1 MTPGLCYHLCYSE
14 SNKSV
19 CVCFLYYNDNLE
31 FNQVLIGKTL
41 KKYIQRLLQL
51 WYNRG
56 DFSVN
61 DSFPRI
67 ITLLRTERNITQKDA
82 AKDLNISQAL
92 LSHYE
97 RGAREC
103 GLDFLIKI
111 ADYYGVSCDYLLGR
125 TSDRN
130 GAKLT
135 VNDIP
140 EPDDAADNVM
150 KGSTLPILNKKL
162 IANSLNIIFDLLQK
176 LNNQDL
182 TNQISLYEMISVYK
196 MFRILYSANS
206 QNSSSF
212 FSVSDNTFQGFSD
225 ASMSIIESHIR
236 SLAAGKELDG
246 MQPVANADPLGM
258 SFESINKDY
267 QLYASSLMNLIR
279 SAENAMDFTRE
290 K

>member
-1 MTPGLCYHLCYSE
+1 M
-14 SNKSV
+14 
-19 CVCFLYYNDNLE
+19 
-31 FNQVLIGKTL
+31 
-41 KKYIQRLLQL
+41 
-51 WYNRG
+51 
-56 DFSVN
+56 N

-82 AKDLNISQAL
+82 ARDLNISQAL

-125 TSDRN
+125 TSERS

-140 EPDDAADNVM
+140 EPEEANDNVM

-176 LNNQDL
+176 LGNNDL
-182 TNQISLYEMISVYK
+182 TNQVSVYEMISVYK
-196 MFRILYSANS
+196 IFRILYSANS

-212 FSVSDNTFQGFSD
+212 FSVTENTFQGFSD
-225 ASMSIIESHIR
+225 ASLSILESRIR
-236 SLAAGKELDG
+236 SLASGKEIDG
-246 MQPVANADPLGM
+246 MKPLSDAEPLGM
-258 SFESINKDY
+258 SFDSLNSDY

-279 SAENAMDFTRE
+279 SAENAMDFT
-290 K
+290 KDNQ

>member
-1 MTPGLCYHLCYSE
+1 M
-14 SNKSV
+14 
-19 CVCFLYYNDNLE
+19 
-31 FNQVLIGKTL
+31 
-41 KKYIQRLLQL
+41 
-51 WYNRG
+51 
-56 DFSVN
+56 N

-82 AKDLNISQAL
+82 ARDLNISQAL

-125 TSDRN
+125 TSERS
-130 GAKLT
+130 GARLT

-140 EPDDAADNVM
+140 EPENADDSMM
-150 KGSTLPILNKKL
+150 KGSTLPVLNKKL

-176 LNNQDL
+176 LDNNDL
-182 TNQISLYEMISVYK
+182 TNQISVYQMIAVYK
-196 MFRILYSANS
+196 IFRILYSANS

-212 FSVSDNTFQGFSD
+212 FSVSENAFKGFSD
-225 ASMSIIESHIR
+225 ASMSLTESRIN
-236 SLAAGKELDG
+236 SLVSGRETDG
-246 MQPVANADPLGM
+246 MKSVSDTQPLSM
-258 SFESINKDY
+258 SFDSLSSDY

-279 SAENAMDFTRE
+279 NAENAMDFN
-290 K
+290 KDKK

>member
-1 MTPGLCYHLCYSE
+1 M
-14 SNKSV
+14 
-19 CVCFLYYNDNLE
+19 
-31 FNQVLIGKTL
+31 
-41 KKYIQRLLQL
+41 
-51 WYNRG
+51 
-56 DFSVN
+56 N

-82 AKDLNISQAL
+82 ARDLNISQAL

-125 TSDRN
+125 TSDRS

-135 VNDIP
+135 VNDLPDP
-140 EPDDAADNVM
+140 EDNDDNIL

-176 LNNQDL
+176 LDNQDL
-182 TNQISLYEMISVYK
+182 TNQISVYQMIAVYK
-196 MFRILYSANS
+196 MFRILYSANP

-212 FSVSDNTFQGFSD
+212 FSVAEHSFQGFSD
-225 ASMSIIESHIR
+225 ASMSIIESRIR
-236 SLAAGKELDG
+236 ALAAGREIDG
-246 MQPVANADPLGM
+246 MKPLADSESLGM
-258 SFESINKDY
+258 SFDSINRDY

-279 SAENAMDFTRE
+279 SAEHAMDFS
-290 K
+290 KDNK

>member
-1 MTPGLCYHLCYSE
+1 M
-14 SNKSV
+14 
-19 CVCFLYYNDNLE
+19 
-31 FNQVLIGKTL
+31 
-41 KKYIQRLLQL
+41 
-51 WYNRG
+51 
-56 DFSVN
+56 N

-82 AKDLNISQAL
+82 ARDLNISQAL

-125 TSDRN
+125 TSERS

-140 EPDDAADNVM
+140 EPEDSDDNIL

-176 LNNQDL
+176 LDNNDL
-182 TNQISLYEMISVYK
+182 TNQISVYQMISVYK
-196 MFRILYSANS
+196 IFRILYSANP
-206 QNSSSF
+206 QNSASF
-212 FSVSDNTFQGFSD
+212 FSVSENAFQGFSD
-225 ASMSIIESHIR
+225 ASMSIVESRIR
-236 SLAAGKELDG
+236 SIASGKETDG
-246 MQPVANADPLGM
+246 LKPLSDAEPLAM
-258 SFESINKDY
+258 SFDSLSSDY
-267 QLYASSLMNLIR
+267 KLYASSLMNLIR
-279 SAENAMDFTRE
+279 SAENAMDFA
-290 K
+290 KDKK

>member
-1 MTPGLCYHLCYSE
+1 M
-14 SNKSV
+14 
-19 CVCFLYYNDNLE
+19 
-31 FNQVLIGKTL
+31 
-41 KKYIQRLLQL
+41 
-51 WYNRG
+51 
-56 DFSVN
+56 N

-82 AKDLNISQAL
+82 AHDLNISQAL

-125 TSDRN
+125 TSERS

-140 EPDDAADNVM
+140 EPEDANDNVM

-162 IANSLNIIFDLLQK
+162 IAKSLNIIFDLLQK
-176 LNNQDL
+176 IGNNDL
-182 TNQISLYEMISVYK
+182 TNQISVYEMIAVYK
-196 MFRILYSANS
+196 IFRILYSANP

-212 FSVSDNTFQGFSD
+212 FSVTDNTFQGFSD
-225 ASMSIIESHIR
+225 ASMSIIESRIR
-236 SLAAGKELDG
+236 SLAAGREIDG
-246 MQPVANADPLGM
+246 MKPLTDTQPLAM
-258 SFESINKDY
+258 SFDSLNTDY
-267 QLYASSLMNLIR
+267 QLFASSIMNLIR
-279 SAENAMDFTRE
+279 SAENAMDFTKE
-290 K
+290 KQ

>member
-1 MTPGLCYHLCYSE
+1 M
-14 SNKSV
+14 
-19 CVCFLYYNDNLE
+19 
-31 FNQVLIGKTL
+31 
-41 KKYIQRLLQL
+41 
-51 WYNRG
+51 
-56 DFSVN
+56 N
-61 DSFPRI
+61 DSLPRI

-82 AKDLNISQAL
+82 ARDLNISQAL

-125 TSDRN
+125 TSERS

-140 EPDDAADNVM
+140 EPEEANDNVM

-176 LNNQDL
+176 LGNNDL
-182 TNQISLYEMISVYK
+182 TNQVSVYEMISVYK
-196 MFRILYSANS
+196 IFRILYSANS

-212 FSVSDNTFQGFSD
+212 FSVTENTFQGFSD
-225 ASMSIIESHIR
+225 ASLSILESRIR
-236 SLAAGKELDG
+236 SLASGKEIDG
-246 MQPVANADPLGM
+246 MKPLSDTEPLGM
-258 SFESINKDY
+258 SFDSLNSDY

-279 SAENAMDFTRE
+279 SAENAMDFT
-290 K
+290 KDNQ

>member
-1 MTPGLCYHLCYSE
+1 M
-14 SNKSV
+14 
-19 CVCFLYYNDNLE
+19 
-31 FNQVLIGKTL
+31 
-41 KKYIQRLLQL
+41 
-51 WYNRG
+51 
-56 DFSVN
+56 N

-125 TSDRN
+125 TSDRS

-140 EPDDAADNVM
+140 EPDDAADNIM

-176 LNNQDL
+176 LDNPDL
-182 TNQISLYEMISVYK
+182 TNQISTYHMISVYK
-196 MFRILYSANS
+196 IFRILYSANS

-212 FSVSDNTFQGFSD
+212 FSVSENTFQGFSD

-236 SLAAGKELDG
+236 SLAAGREIDG
-246 MQPVANADPLGM
+246 MKPISDTQPLAM
-258 SFESINKDY
+258 SFDSINSDY
-267 QLYASSLMNLIR
+267 QLFASSLMNLIR
-279 SAENAMDFTRE
+279 SAESAMDFS
-290 K
+290 KDKN

>member
-1 MTPGLCYHLCYSE
+1 M
-14 SNKSV
+14 
-19 CVCFLYYNDNLE
+19 
-31 FNQVLIGKTL
+31 
-41 KKYIQRLLQL
+41 
-51 WYNRG
+51 
-56 DFSVN
+56 N

-82 AKDLNISQAL
+82 AHDLNISQAL

-125 TSDRN
+125 TSERS

-140 EPDDAADNVM
+140 EPEDANDNVM

-176 LNNQDL
+176 IGNNDL
-182 TNQISLYEMISVYK
+182 TNQISVYEMIAVYK
-196 MFRILYSANS
+196 IFRILYSANP

-212 FSVSDNTFQGFSD
+212 FSVTDNTFQGFSD
-225 ASMSIIESHIR
+225 ASMSIIESRIR
-236 SLAAGKELDG
+236 SLAAGREIDG
-246 MQPVANADPLGM
+246 MKPLTDTQPLAM
-258 SFESINKDY
+258 SFDSLNTDY
-267 QLYASSLMNLIR
+267 QLFDSSIMNLIR
-279 SAENAMDFTRE
+279 SAENAMDFTKE
-290 K
+290 KQ

>member
-1 MTPGLCYHLCYSE
+1 M
-14 SNKSV
+14 
-19 CVCFLYYNDNLE
+19 
-31 FNQVLIGKTL
+31 
-41 KKYIQRLLQL
+41 
-51 WYNRG
+51 
-56 DFSVN
+56 N

-82 AKDLNISQAL
+82 ARDLNISQAL

-140 EPDDAADNVM
+140 DPDNTDDNIL

-176 LNNQDL
+176 LNNHDL
-182 TNQISLYEMISVYK
+182 TNQISLYQMISVYK
-196 MFRILYSANS
+196 IFRILYSANP

-212 FSVSDNTFQGFSD
+212 FSVTDNTFQGFSD

-236 SLAAGKELDG
+236 SLISGKEIEG
-246 MQPVANADPLGM
+246 MKPLSDNEPLGM
-258 SFESINKDY
+258 SFESINTDY

-279 SAENAMDFTRE
+279 NAENAMDFTKE
-290 K
+290 KK

>member
-1 MTPGLCYHLCYSE
+1 M
-14 SNKSV
+14 
-19 CVCFLYYNDNLE
+19 
-31 FNQVLIGKTL
+31 
-41 KKYIQRLLQL
+41 
-51 WYNRG
+51 
-56 DFSVN
+56 N

-82 AKDLNISQAL
+82 AHDLNISQAL

-125 TSDRN
+125 TSERS

-140 EPDDAADNVM
+140 EPEDANDNVM

-176 LNNQDL
+176 IGNNDL
-182 TNQISLYEMISVYK
+182 TNQISVYEMIAVYK
-196 MFRILYSANS
+196 IFRILYSANP

-212 FSVSDNTFQGFSD
+212 FSVTDNTFQGFSD
-225 ASMSIIESHIR
+225 ASMSIIESRIR
-236 SLAAGKELDG
+236 SLAAGREIDG
-246 MQPVANADPLGM
+246 MKPLTDTQPLAM
-258 SFESINKDY
+258 SFDSLNTDY
-267 QLYASSLMNLIR
+267 QLFASSIMNLIR
-279 SAENAMDFTRE
+279 SAENAMDFTKE
-290 K
+290 KQ

>member
-1 MTPGLCYHLCYSE
+1 M
-14 SNKSV
+14 
-19 CVCFLYYNDNLE
+19 
-31 FNQVLIGKTL
+31 
-41 KKYIQRLLQL
+41 
-51 WYNRG
+51 
-56 DFSVN
+56 N

-82 AKDLNISQAL
+82 ARDLNISQAL

-125 TSDRN
+125 TSERS

-140 EPDDAADNVM
+140 EPEEANDNVM

-176 LNNQDL
+176 LGNNDL
-182 TNQISLYEMISVYK
+182 TNQVSVYEMISVYK
-196 MFRILYSANS
+196 IFRILYSANS

-212 FSVSDNTFQGFSD
+212 FSVTENTFQGFSD
-225 ASMSIIESHIR
+225 ASLSILESRIR
-236 SLAAGKELDG
+236 SLASGKEIDG
-246 MQPVANADPLGM
+246 MKPLSDTEPLGM
-258 SFESINKDY
+258 SFDSLNSDY

-279 SAENAMDFTRE
+279 SAENAMDFT
-290 K
+290 KDNQ

>member
-1 MTPGLCYHLCYSE
+1 M
-14 SNKSV
+14 
-19 CVCFLYYNDNLE
+19 
-31 FNQVLIGKTL
+31 
-41 KKYIQRLLQL
+41 
-51 WYNRG
+51 
-56 DFSVN
+56 N

-82 AKDLNISQAL
+82 ARDLNISQAL

-125 TSDRN
+125 TSDRS

-135 VNDIP
+135 VNDLPDP
-140 EPDDAADNVM
+140 EDNDDNIL

-176 LNNQDL
+176 LDNQDL
-182 TNQISLYEMISVYK
+182 TNQISVYQMIAVYK
-196 MFRILYSANS
+196 MFRILYSANP

-212 FSVSDNTFQGFSD
+212 FSVAEHSFQGFSD
-225 ASMSIIESHIR
+225 ASMSIIESRIR
-236 SLAAGKELDG
+236 ALAAGREIDG
-246 MQPVANADPLGM
+246 MKPLADSESLVM
-258 SFESINKDY
+258 SFDSINRDY

-279 SAENAMDFTRE
+279 SAEHAMDFS
-290 K
+290 KDNK

>member
-1 MTPGLCYHLCYSE
+1 M
-14 SNKSV
+14 
-19 CVCFLYYNDNLE
+19 
-31 FNQVLIGKTL
+31 
-41 KKYIQRLLQL
+41 
-51 WYNRG
+51 
-56 DFSVN
+56 N

-125 TSDRN
+125 TSDRS

-140 EPDDAADNVM
+140 EPDEADDNLL
-150 KGSTLPILNKKL
+150 KGSTLPVLNKKL

-176 LNNQDL
+176 VNSQDL
-182 TNQISLYEMISVYK
+182 TNQVSLYQMISVYK
-196 MFRILYSANS
+196 MFRILYSANP

-212 FSVSDNTFQGFSD
+212 FSVSENTFKGFSD
-225 ASMSIIESHIR
+225 ASLSIIESNIR
-236 SLAAGKELDG
+236 SLTSGKLVDG
-246 MQPVANADPLGM
+246 MQPIADAEPLEM
-258 SFESINKDY
+258 SFDSINRDY
-267 QLYASSLMNLIR
+267 HLYVSSLMNLIR
-279 SAENAMDFTRE
+279 SAENAMDFSHD
-290 K
+290 KK

>member
-1 MTPGLCYHLCYSE
+1 M
-14 SNKSV
+14 
-19 CVCFLYYNDNLE
+19 
-31 FNQVLIGKTL
+31 
-41 KKYIQRLLQL
+41 
-51 WYNRG
+51 
-56 DFSVN
+56 N

-82 AKDLNISQAL
+82 ARDLNISQAL

-125 TSDRN
+125 TSERS

-140 EPDDAADNVM
+140 EPDEAADNLM

-162 IANSLNIIFDLLQK
+162 IANSLNIIFDLPQK
-176 LNNQDL
+176 LDNTDL
-182 TNQISLYEMISVYK
+182 TNQVSLYEMIAVYK
-196 MFRILYSANS
+196 VFRILYSANV

-212 FSVSDNTFQGFSD
+212 FSVAENTFQGFSD
-225 ASMSIIESHIR
+225 ASMSILESHIR
-236 SLAAGKELDG
+236 SLASGREIDG
-246 MQPVANADPLGM
+246 MKALSDTGPLGM
-258 SFESINKDY
+258 SFDSINSDY

-279 SAENAMDFTRE
+279 SAENAMNFTKE
-290 K
+290 NK